1 MNGRR
6 FSKRAGALVLVG
18 VGLVGCGSDGS
29 KDVTAERSSSTI
41 SRVDEATSTTL
52 SSSGGVDADATVVP
66 DAGGSP
72 PESSQPAAGS
82 DGEAAAA
89 PAEQSKSFSIDSD
102 GNVVEAPAVGGGT
115 YSAPELDQRLAA
127 AGDDYCS
134 LAGLADDLL
143 GYGDVASD
151 VQAHLNLLNAEV
163 HRRLIPHHP
172 ELAGEL
178 EGVAEAVSTGD
189 PIDAYR
195 SSLSQ
200 VVEVD
205 KKVFAVSDERCGQ

>member
-1 MNGRR
+1 M
-6 FSKRAGALVLVG
+6 RAGALVLISVW
-18 VGLVGCGSDGS
+18 LVGCGSGDS
-29 KDVTAERSSSTI
+29 KNVAAELPSSTT
-41 SRVDEATSTTL
+41 SRVTEATSTSL
-52 SSSGGVDADATVVP
+52 ASNRGPEAGATVVP
-66 DAGGSP
+66 GAGGSQP
-72 PESSQPAAGS
+72 ASSQPGAS
-82 DGEAAAA
+82 TDGGAA
-89 PAEQSKSFSIDSD
+89 PVPAARSKSFSIDSD
-102 GNVVEAPAVGGGT
+102 GNVVEAPAVEGGT

-151 VQAHLNLLNAEV
+151 AQAHLNLLNADV

-172 ELAGEL
+172 ELVGEL
-178 EGVAEAVSTGD
+178 EGVAGALSIGD

-200 VVEVD
+200 VVAVD
-205 KKVFAVSDERCGQ
+205 NKIFLVSDERCGQ